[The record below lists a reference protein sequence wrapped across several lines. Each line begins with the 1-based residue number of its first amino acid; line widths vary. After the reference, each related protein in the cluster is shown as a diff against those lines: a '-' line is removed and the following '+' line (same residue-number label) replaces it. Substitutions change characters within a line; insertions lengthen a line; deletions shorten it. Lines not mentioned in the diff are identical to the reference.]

1 MAFTLDKSS
10 INTIKN
16 LIPDVLHYYKRDGKI
31 MTYYQIKTFVN
42 IFLSKIDVLPTI

>member
-1 MAFTLDKSS
+1 MTFVLDKSN

-16 LIPDVLHYYKRDGKI
+16 LIPDGLYFYKRDGKI
-31 MTYYQIKTFVN
+31 MTYYQIKTFAN